1 MSRRLGPAVG
11 LTLFGGISYYL
22 YNAGGDAKL
31 AEKKAERE
39 FTIAH
44 GSLLYPNNQR

>member
-22 YNAGGDAKL
+22 YSAGGDAKL

-39 FTIAH
+39 SNTIH
-44 GSLLYPNNQR
+44 VPNMV